1 MLQGLNRLPLVR
13 MDSLASKK
21 KKRARN
27 GSFGLLPIQ
36 RMAKLAEEICSWI
49 QNQQWG
55 GRGETSQQ
63 TVVTEGLC
71 GKMVK
76 FGLKQAVSLVMS
88 CC

>member
-1 MLQGLNRLPLVR
+1 MPQGLSRSPLVR
-13 MDSLASKK
+13 MDRPHL
-21 KKRARN
+21 RMRLEMV
-27 GSFGLLPIQ
+27 LLDFRSYKEWLNLQ
-36 RMAKLAEEICSWI
+36 RRSVVGFEISH
-49 QNQQWG
+49 
-55 GRGETSQQ
+55 GEGEKPSQQ